1 MHSCKKTI
9 LKLHASSC
17 FLAMHFHCNVFIKPF
32 NIISCDILKYMK
44 SPYEDSYQ
52 YIKSQACTRPL
63 KISDQFTFEKLRTI
77 LHKVSPKTSLF
88 Q

>member
-1 MHSCKKTI
+1 M
-9 LKLHASSC
+9 
-17 FLAMHFHCNVFIKPF
+17 
-32 NIISCDILKYMK
+32 ISCDILKYMK

-63 KISDQFTFEKLRTI
+63 KISDQFTFEKLRAI